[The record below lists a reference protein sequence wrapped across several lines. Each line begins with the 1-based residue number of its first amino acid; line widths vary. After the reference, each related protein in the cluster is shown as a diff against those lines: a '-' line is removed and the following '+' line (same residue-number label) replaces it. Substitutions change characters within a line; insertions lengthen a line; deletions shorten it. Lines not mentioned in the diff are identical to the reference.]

1 MPSEHRDWVS
11 AAVLQ
16 LRAQRT
22 QGEPLGGFLSVGID
36 AWMPR
41 PKTRPAWFPRDA
53 WKAGVAWA
61 TPTKPDA
68 DNIAKI
74 VLDSMVD
81 AGILED
87 DRFVCELH
95 VHRFMVG
102 TGAEPGVTITVE
114 DWTPF
119 WTADP

>member
-1 MPSEHRDWVS
+1 MPPQHKAWED
-11 AAVLQ
+11 AAVQQ
-16 LRAQRT
+16 LREQRT
-22 QGEPLGGFLSVGID
+22 GDESWTGFIVVGID

-41 PKTRPAWFPRDA
+41 PASRPAWFPKDA
-53 WKAGVAWA
+53 WKAGKAYA

-74 VLDSMVD
+74 TLDAMVK

-95 VHRFMVG
+95 VHRYMHAR
-102 TGAEPGVTITVE
+102 GATPGLTITVE
-114 DWTPF
+114 NWTPLDSF
-119 WTADP
+119 V